1 MNVDGESEPQDTAS
15 IAAALRTFGQ
25 ELVHLGTLVQLI
37 GRSYSAVPL
46 LQTKLEAVCSA
57 VATAGHTALRSI
69 EGFISVVMSMHTK
82 AHPWQSCAALVSYH
96 DTLLRRFG
104 THGFGMNTST
114 SRYAD
119 STPVCCPD
127 DFLARWL
134 SIHLP
139 RKEDKKR
146 LGR

>member
-57 VATAGHTALRSI
+57 VGTAGHTALRSI
-69 EGFISVVMSMHTK
+69 EGFISVVMSVHTK
-82 AHPWQSCAALVSYH
+82 AHPWQGCLALVSYH

-104 THGFGMNTST
+104 THGFGMDVSAK
-114 SRYAD
+114 SRYS
-119 STPVCCPD
+119 STPVCPPD
-127 DFLARWL
+127 EFL
-134 SIHLP
+134 S
-139 RKEDKKR
+139 
-146 LGR
+146 